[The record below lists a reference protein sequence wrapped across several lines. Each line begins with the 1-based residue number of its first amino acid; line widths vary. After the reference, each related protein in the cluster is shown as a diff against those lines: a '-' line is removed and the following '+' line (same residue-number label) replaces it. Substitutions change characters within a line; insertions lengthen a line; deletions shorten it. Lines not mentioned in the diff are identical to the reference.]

1 MIDREPNLRRIGLV
15 LALGTVAI
23 AIFVTQWPF
32 EYRLT
37 SYAVKLRW
45 TRIDWRWFA
54 HDGAGNIRF
63 DRDFALNLL
72 MLVPLG
78 VGFAL
83 WRRAA
88 SMRVTLEAL
97 AIGTLT
103 SATVELAQLVTR
115 YRYTSFQDLWRNAL
129 GCMVGAMLTG
139 WLVRWARSRADR
151 DRPDSSPSSRDRA
164 RP

>member
-1 MIDREPNLRRIGLV
+1 MDRAPNLRRMGLV
-15 LALGTVAI
+15 LALGTVAV

-45 TRIDWRWFA
+45 THVDWRWFPR
-54 HDGAGNIRF
+54 DSAGNIRF
-63 DRDFALNLL
+63 DRDFAQNLV

-83 WRRAA
+83 WRHAGA
-88 SMRVTLEAL
+88 VRVGLEAL
-97 AIGTLT
+97 ALGILT
-103 SATVELAQLVTR
+103 SATLEAAQLVTR
-115 YRYTSFQDLWRNAL
+115 YRYTSFPDLWRNAL
-129 GCMVGAMLTG
+129 GCMVGALLTE
-139 WLVRWARSRADR
+139 WLVRSAASRADR
-151 DRPDSSPSSRDRA
+151 DRPDSSPSDRDPA